1 MGEPPAISHN
11 LIDFVAVSGLLSMGQ
26 RGKRKGYTKLTE
38 RLREILVGR
47 LKTRG
52 FKNLKEIRDFMRDEF
67 EVDYGIR
74 GVWALVRL
82 RCKANLKTGRPT
94 NKNQAVG
101 EVEEF

>member
-26 RGKRKGYTKLTE
+26 RGKRRGYSNLME
-38 RLREILVGR
+38 RQREILIER
-47 LKTRG
+47 LKTKG

-67 EVDYGIR
+67 EEDYGIR

-82 RCKANLKTGRPT
+82 RRKTKLNTGRLR
-94 NKNQAVG
+94 NKNQGAKEVG
-101 EVEEF
+101 EF